1 MTIEPSFVTG
11 IPGLLKSEA
20 SYRALFLLL
29 TNHPVIHT
37 PPAATS
43 WASCLFVIFDIK
55 SNLT

>member
-1 MTIEPSFVTG
+1 M
-11 IPGLLKSEA
+11 
-20 SYRALFLLL
+20 LL